1 MTDNIWSQN
10 SSSRVVFIEDMM
22 NNRKKKREEYN
33 HDLSFQNTVISGL
46 VPHALI
52 KMVCT
57 HNFTFQTS
65 LNERSLPN
73 TL

>member
-1 MTDNIWSQN
+1 
-10 SSSRVVFIEDMM
+10 MM

-33 HDLSFQNTVISGL
+33 HDLCFHNTVISGL

-57 HNFTFQTS
+57 HNFTFQAS

-73 TL
+73 AYELCFPVAGLQAPAKVPS